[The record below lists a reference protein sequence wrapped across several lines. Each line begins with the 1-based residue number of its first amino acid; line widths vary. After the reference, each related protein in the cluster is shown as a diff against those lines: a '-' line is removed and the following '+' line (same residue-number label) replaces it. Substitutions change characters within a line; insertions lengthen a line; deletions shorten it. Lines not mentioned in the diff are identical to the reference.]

1 MVIVDKNQDQMQMAI
16 LLFGIAEIC
25 VGLLS
30 AMTADFISIFNFLVL
45 FSGLAGV
52 GGIIFCILYPNQTK
66 VYDILAVALMLA
78 YGAGTLNSLISF
90 ALDNKDLLS
99 TSSVSEYW
107 LSRTLGLAT
116 AAAGFLHIVGRF
128 DSKGYMFSQL
138 DVKDFQINRTLW
150 FAGVVMLTAMIFMT
164 TGKLGFMGD
173 LAAKEGYVGISASA
187 AILVDLITPA
197 GAISLY
203 FSRRLEKGKIK
214 LIFTG
219 IAIILLLVQF
229 GLGRRIFVFSLL
241 IYIIVAILAKRPEK
255 IFSSKNLLI
264 LVIIAML
271 VQLATSTFYI
281 MRVASYAFKNASKKP
296 SIMEILPE
304 AIKVYQNRERLYIA
318 EQIHENLSSRTFVL
332 EYLAA
337 LSEKSSTIEPLLGK
351 NIERAFVVAT
361 PAIIYWGKYKNPLFS
376 DEEHLL
382 NPHFRLPVT
391 DNANSLLTA
400 SIGDFGELG
409 LFILPALVCFT
420 FSLLMRVI
428 QKISPAITYML
439 ILILICKT
447 LFSVEQDVV
456 GYITAIRSM
465 FILYFIAWFI
475 FEHKSSETKSSS
487 QQAVVYER

>member
-1 MVIVDKNQDQMQMAI
+1 MYTVDKNQDQLQMAI
-16 LLFGIAEIC
+16 FLFGIAEVCI
-25 VGLLS
+25 GLLS
-30 AMTADFISIFNFLVL
+30 AVTADFISIFNFLVL

-52 GGIIFCILYPNQTK
+52 GGIIFCILNPSQIK

-78 YGAGTLNSLISF
+78 YGVGTLNSFISF
-90 ALDNKDLLS
+90 AIDNKDLLS

-116 AAAGFLHIVGRF
+116 AAAGFLHVMGRF
-128 DSKGYMFSQL
+128 DSKGFMFTQL
-138 DVKDFQINRTLW
+138 DVNDFQINRALW
-150 FAGVVMLTAMIFMT
+150 FAGAVMLTAIIFIA

-203 FSRRLEKGKIK
+203 LGRRLEKGKIK
-214 LIFTG
+214 LMFTG
-219 IAIILLLVQF
+219 IAIVLLLVQF

-241 IYIIVAILAKRPEK
+241 IYIIVAILAKRPKK
-255 IFSSKNLLI
+255 IFSTKNLFI

-281 MRVASYAFKNASKKP
+281 MRVASYAFKNSSKKP
-296 SIMEILPE
+296 SIVELLPE
-304 AIKVYQNRERLYIA
+304 AIKVYQDRERLYIA
-318 EQIHENLSSRTFVL
+318 EKIHENLSSRTFVL

-337 LSEKSSTIEPLLGK
+337 LSEKSTTIEPLLGK
-351 NIERAFVVAT
+351 NLERALVVAT

-409 LFILPALVCFT
+409 LFILPVFVCFT
-420 FSLLMRVI
+420 FALLMRVI
-428 QKISPAITYML
+428 QKISPDITYML

-465 FILYFIAWFI
+465 FILYFITWFI
-475 FEHKSSETKSSS
+475 FEHKRTETKSPI
-487 QQAVVYER
+487 QQEIVFEQ